1 MLTHSFTS
9 YYDGLGKAWMSFS
22 SLHIEFI
29 HFLTDDARLSCFAS
43 DYDLAPQSKLELRKS
58 GRWLLRMLTRRESR
72 LREEK
77 GHVIVLALL

>member
-1 MLTHSFTS
+1 MLTHSFIS
-9 YYDGLGKAWMSFS
+9 YYDGKAWMSIF

-58 GRWLLRMLTRRESR
+58 GRWLLKMLTRRVATTR
-72 LREEK
+72 RERSCDRAGTAIE
-77 GHVIVLALL
+77 G